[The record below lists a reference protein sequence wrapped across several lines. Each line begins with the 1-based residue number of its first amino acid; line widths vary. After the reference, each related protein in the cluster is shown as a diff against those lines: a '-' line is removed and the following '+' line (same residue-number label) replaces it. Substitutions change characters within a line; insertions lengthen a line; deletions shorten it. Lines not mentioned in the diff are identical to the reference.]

1 MPLVLRLEEL
11 TPTHRAIV
19 GGKAATLAELA
30 RLEPGRVPPA
40 FCVTTLAFDRHLAR
54 CDASQSA
61 DLRTRIETT
70 PLDPELTDLVT
81 AALHQLG
88 AEAVAVRSSATA
100 EDLPTASFAGQ
111 HDSFL
116 GVSGAS
122 AVLTHLRRCW
132 ASLFSDRAI
141 AYRNARGIA
150 HDQVHMAVVVQRL
163 LAPTT
168 SGVLFTADPLSG
180 NRTITSI
187 EAVAGLGE
195 ALVSGHATPDVFTVQ
210 HGVVRTRAPTALLSD
225 EQLLEL
231 ERLGRTLERHFGR
244 PQDIEWAFADGRF
257 QLLQSRPITTLFPV
271 PPATEGPAHVYLSV
285 GHQQMMTEAMRPLGL
300 SFYQLIAGRP
310 MTAIGGRLFVD
321 VTVPLSAPATRQPLV
336 ELFGRADPLT
346 RDALETI
353 FARPGF
359 FPPAPTGP
367 SPAPPPRPPPLEADR
382 SIVEALIRRST
393 DSLTAVAR
401 DIRQHSGEALFEF
414 IAHDLGEL
422 RRLLADPQNYR
433 AIMAAMESTW
443 WLSDQL
449 HAWLGEANAA
459 DALAQAAPHNVS
471 AELGLAL
478 LELADALRPHPEVI
492 GFLERATDEGFLDG
506 LAPLRGGP
514 EALAAFTSFLDAHG
528 MRCVG
533 EIDLTRPRWSERPS
547 TLLPILLGHLRH
559 FAPGEAQR
567 RRARGLETA
576 RQAELELLSRLRAL
590 PDGEAKAIETKQ
602 VIDRLRTFI
611 GYREYPKYGMVAR
624 FFIYKQALLAEADRL
639 VDAKVIDERT
649 DLFFF
654 SFEELRDVVRQQRAD
669 VESVARRKDDFRAF
683 QSLTPPRVLTSEGEC
698 LDGTVRR
705 QGLAPNVLAGLG
717 VSSGIVEGRARIVR
731 AFTETTFEPGDILV
745 TTATDPSW
753 TPVFLSI
760 SGLVTEVGGLMTHG
774 SVVAREYGL
783 PAVVGVLGATHH
795 IADGQRLRIDGAAGT
810 VELL

>member
-1 MPLVLRLEEL
+1 MPLVLRLEEV

-19 GGKAATLAELA
+19 GGKAANLAELA

-70 PLDPELTDLVT
+70 PLDPELIDLVT

-88 AEAVAVRSSATA
+88 AEPVAIRSSATA

-122 AVLTHLRRCW
+122 AVLTQLRRCW

-141 AYRNARGIA
+141 AYRLAHGIA

-168 SGVLFTADPLSG
+168 SGVLFTADPLTG

-195 ALVSGHATPDVFTVQ
+195 ALVSGQATPDVFTVQ
-210 HGVVRTRAPTALLSD
+210 HGIVRTRPATSRLTD
-225 EQLLEL
+225 ERLLEL

-244 PQDIEWAFADGRF
+244 PQDIEWALADGRF
-257 QLLQSRPITTLFPV
+257 EFLQSRPITTLFPV
-271 PPATEGPAHVYLSV
+271 PPATEGPPHVYLSV

-321 VTVPLSAPATRQPLV
+321 VTMPLSAPATRQPLI

-353 FARPGF
+353 FARPG
-359 FPPAPTGP
+359 
-367 SPAPPPRPPPLEADR
+367 
-382 SIVEALIRRST
+382 
-393 DSLTAVAR
+393 
-401 DIRQHSGEALFEF
+401 
-414 IAHDLGEL
+414 
-422 RRLLADPQNYR
+422 
-433 AIMAAMESTW
+433 
-443 WLSDQL
+443 
-449 HAWLGEANAA
+449 
-459 DALAQAAPHNVS
+459 
-471 AELGLAL
+471 
-478 LELADALRPHPEVI
+478 
-492 GFLERATDEGFLDG
+492 
-506 LAPLRGGP
+506 
-514 EALAAFTSFLDAHG
+514 
-528 MRCVG
+528 
-533 EIDLTRPRWSERPS
+533 RWSERPS

-576 RQAELELLSRLRAL
+576 RRAELELLSRLRAL
-590 PDGEAKAIETKQ
+590 PDGEAKATETKQ

-611 GYREYPKYGMVAR
+611 GYREYPKYGMVSR
-624 FFIYKQALLAEADRL
+624 FFIYKQALLVEADRL

-649 DLFFF
+649 DIFFF

-669 VESVARRKDDFRAF
+669 RELIARRKDDFRAF

-698 LDGTVRR
+698 LNGSVRR

-760 SGLVTEVGGLMTHG
+760 TGLVTEVGGLMTHG

-783 PAVVGVLGATHH
+783 PAVVGVLGATHR
-795 IADGQRLRIDGAAGT
+795 ITDGQRLRIDGAAGK